1 MGVQITIVAVSFLS
15 GGIPF
20 GLLVSKIFWGLDPR
34 KGGSGGIGFTNV
46 MRTVNKKAAFVTL
59 ILDTLKGTLPVLIA
73 KQLTPTVF
81 WISTVALV
89 AILGHIFSI
98 YLKFKGGKGVAT
110 GFGVILGISPPAA
123 MITFFIWN
131 GVYFT
136 WKYSSLG
143 GLVSFGLL
151 PLTFLVLGEK
161 DYLFFAVLVV
171 LIIYL
176 KHVENIKR
184 LLAGTEKQMTSQ
196 SK

>member
-1 MGVQITIVAVSFLS
+1 MIVTISCLL

-20 GLLVSKIFWGLDPR
+20 GLILSKIFAGMDPR

-46 MRTVNKKAAFVTL
+46 MRTTNKKTAFMTL
-59 ILDTLKGTLPVLIA
+59 TLDTLKGTLPVLIA
-73 KQLTPTVF
+73 KQMTPTVF
-81 WISTVALV
+81 WISTVALA

-98 YLKFKGGKGVAT
+98 YLRFKGGKGVAT
-110 GFGVILGISPPAA
+110 SFGVLLGISPAVA
-123 MITFFIWN
+123 IITFIIWN